1 MSTVSNQAQKKPEDL
16 PEKEVL
22 FTIHGRAG
30 VITLNRPKA
39 LNTLNLSMIQEISKT
54 LKMWAFDDRVAFV
67 VVEGT
72 GEKSFCAGGDIRS
85 VYQARLEENLTE
97 KEQEE
102 LPSKQ
107 GGRGYMD
114 AIFREE
120 YQMNYLISQYPKPY
134 ISLIKGI
141 CMGGGLGLSILGSHR
156 IITDNTIMAM
166 PETAIGFFTDVGSS
180 YFLNKIPG
188 KIGLMMGI
196 TGERLSVGDCL
207 YTGLATHYV
216 PTEQWAHLRQSLL
229 AAVSSEE
236 AKSVIEHL
244 SLMGMP
250 SELSALQGEID
261 TLFSASTLKG
271 VLKNLE
277 YSKLP
282 KAYEWLKGTDT
293 KSPTSM
299 QVIFTL
305 LHKAK
310 RYGVKKSLAMEFR
323 LSQRFVRDYDFF
335 EGIRSVLV
343 DKDNKPQWQ
352 PARLQDV
359 KITHMKEY
367 FSPLKDRAEL
377 ELKELSE

>member
-1 MSTVSNQAQKKPEDL
+1 MSTASTQARTPLEDMPEN
-16 PEKEVL
+16 EVL
-22 FTIHGRAG
+22 FTISGRAG

-39 LNTLNLSMIQEISKT
+39 LNTLNLSMIQMISQT
-54 LKMWAFDDRVAFV
+54 LKEWAFDDRIAFV

-97 KEQEE
+97 KEQES
-102 LPSKQ
+102 LPEKQ

-120 YQMNYLISQYPKPY
+120 YQMNYYISQFPKPY
-134 ISLIKGI
+134 ISLIHGI
-141 CMGGGLGLSILGSHR
+141 CMGGGMGLSILGSHR
-156 IITDNTIMAM
+156 IVTDSTIMSM

-180 YFLNKIPG
+180 HFLNQLPG
-188 KIGLMMGI
+188 KVGLMMGL
-196 TGERLSVGDCL
+196 TGERLGVGDCL

-216 PTEQWAHLRQSLL
+216 PREQWAYLRQSLL
-229 AAVSSEE
+229 TAGSAEE
-236 AKSVIEHL
+236 AKSVIEHV
-244 SLMGMP
+244 SLVGIP
-250 SELSALQGEID
+250 SELSPIQEEIN
-261 TLFSASTLKG
+261 TLFSATTLKG
-271 VLKNLE
+271 VLDNLE
-277 YSKLP
+277 ASKHP
-282 KAYEWLKGTDT
+282 KAYEWLKATDT

-305 LHKAK
+305 LHKAQ
-310 RYGVKKSLAMEFR
+310 RYGVKKCLAIEFR

-335 EGIRSVLV
+335 EGIRSVLI

-367 FSPLKDRAEL
+367 FSPLKDRPEL